1 MLAATLTDVMSEEE
15 CTDVIEKCEEQG
27 FEPAKLAIGGYKQV
41 LAQMYR
47 TEA

>member
-27 FEPAKLAIGGYKQV
+27 FEPAKLAIGGYKQD
-41 LAQMYR
+41 
-47 TEA
+47 